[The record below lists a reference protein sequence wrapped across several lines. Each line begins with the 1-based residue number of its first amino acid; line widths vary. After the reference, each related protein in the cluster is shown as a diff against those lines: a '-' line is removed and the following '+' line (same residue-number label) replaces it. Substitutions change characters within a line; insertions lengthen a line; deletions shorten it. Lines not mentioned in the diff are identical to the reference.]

1 MTIFDKIPKQI
12 KNLSK
17 KSSDTS
23 TLTNKSYQTIVFPN
37 KNSAQVI
44 KVSSD
49 ITPEQAV
56 SKLPL
61 TTPISVIMI
70 SGDAQDL
77 DESIQQRLIQLFSR
91 GLARTAINLD
101 AVIMDSGKTSDL
113 TTLIGQCIADRGY
126 KSPLIGVATS
136 TQVSYPEQ
144 EENAKETI
152 PLESNHTHFVLVDD
166 DKHIIEFKYRLGAAM
181 SSQKAAV
188 MILVGGE
195 EEARAE
201 VLQAVRMGWPI
212 ITITGTGKLADEIA
226 ELSQN
231 PPDFIPNPEL
241 AEIIADGKII
251 QFSIKDDV
259 KELDQLIY
267 RQLGG
272 DNTLKLAWQQF
283 AIYDKNATQQQKWF
297 HRLQFLIILFAVLGT
312 TVALLQATLDLQIQ
326 QSKIIFVNRSVV
338 EDSCYYEN
346 SRNIIKEFNSDK
358 IMKRLCLSI
367 QLKELEI
374 NTMQKYFVDILKKDS
389 NVSKKDSNVS
399 KKYVCNDD
407 SLRKVINE
415 YSDNSNTNIF
425 TSDEDKKNKCEDFV
439 EKLIN
444 KLDKSTE
451 LAKSAELVKKP
462 SEPRKELLKIVLE
475 TYENSNFFIKFLSK
489 HKTITSY
496 VEMLI
501 IFLQWVIVAIP
512 IIITLLIGI
521 ANHFSNGKKWIWL
534 RSSAENLKSEIFR
547 YRTKTGNYHNDK
559 EREIEIAEKVKQ
571 LNSHLM
577 QTEVKMSAMKKY
589 DGNLPPQYSV
599 AENDD
604 GFTMLS
610 PERYIKMRLEDQLSY
625 YQDKTTKLEYQ
636 WTILQWC
643 IYGLGG
649 IGTLLAA
656 RGFELW
662 IAFTTGLVAAF
673 TTYLGYKKVEERL
686 TKYNQAAVNLTNI
699 LNWWTALS
707 TSNQM
712 KQNNIDK
719 LISST
724 ETALSSEFNE
734 WVKQMQETMVALKE
748 QEEESKKEE
757 DKKET
762 SSSPSEIAQPAKTT
776 KQDSSINLSTVSISH
791 PDSNIAKS

>member
-1 MTIFDKIPKQI
+1 MEYLLWHKLLHQI
-12 KNLSK
+12 HQIEN
-17 KSSDTS
+17 
-23 TLTNKSYQTIVFPN
+23 
-37 KNSAQVI
+37 
-44 KVSSD
+44 
-49 ITPEQAV
+49 
-56 SKLPL
+56 
-61 TTPISVIMI
+61 TPIMMA
-70 SGDAQDL
+70 GDSHDL

-101 AVIMDSGKTSDL
+101 AVIMDNGKTSDL
-113 TTLIGQCIADRGY
+113 TTLIGQSIADRGY

-136 TQVSYPEQ
+136 TQFSYPEQ
-144 EENAKETI
+144 EEDAKGTI
-152 PLESNHTHFVLVDD
+152 PLEPNHTHFVLVDD

-181 SSQKAAV
+181 ASQKTAI

-201 VLQAVRMGWPI
+201 ALQAVRMGWPI
-212 ITITGTGKLADEIA
+212 VTITGTGKLADEIA

-241 AEIIADGKII
+241 AEIIADGQII
-251 QFSIKDDV
+251 QFSIKGDV
-259 KELDQLIY
+259 KELDRLIY

-283 AIYDKNATQQQKWF
+283 AIYDKNATRQQKWF

-312 TVALLQATLDLQIQ
+312 AIALLQATLDLQVQ
-326 QSKIIFVNRSVV
+326 QSRTISVNRSIVKNACF
-338 EDSCYYEN
+338 DDDLKK
-346 SRNIIKEFNSDK
+346 II
-358 IMKRLCLSI
+358 
-367 QLKELEI
+367 
-374 NTMQKYFVDILKKDS
+374 QKYNAD
-389 NVSKKDSNVS
+389 
-399 KKYVCNDD
+399 NDKFNIETFCK
-407 SLRKVINE
+407 RKEGVPE
-415 YSDNSNTNIF
+415 GKEMTNIP
-425 TSDEDKKNKCEDFV
+425 V
-439 EKLIN
+439 ETLENVLKLY
-444 KLDKSTE
+444 
-451 LAKSAELVKKP
+451 
-462 SEPRKELLKIVLE
+462 KE
-475 TYENSNFFIKFLSK
+475 SNFIVQYLSK
-489 HKTITSY
+489 TDNLIKASY
-496 VEMLI
+496 VEMFI
-501 IFLQWVIVAIP
+501 VFLQWVIVAIP
-512 IIITLLIGI
+512 IIITLLVGI
-521 ANHFSNGKKWIWL
+521 ANHFSNGQKWIWL

-559 EREIEIAEKVKQ
+559 EREVEIADKVKQ

-577 QTEVKMSAMKKY
+577 QTEVKMSAMKIY

-625 YQDKTTKLEYQ
+625 YQDKTTKLEHQ
-636 WTILQWC
+636 WTVLQWC

-662 IAFTTGLVAAF
+662 IALTTGLVAAF
-673 TTYLGYKKVEERL
+673 TTYLGYHQVEERL

-707 TSNQM
+707 TSDQM

-724 ETALSSEFNE
+724 ETSLGSEFNE

-748 QEEESKKEE
+748 QEEKSQKSKDE
-757 DKKET
+757 DKDSP
-762 SSSPSEIAQPAKTT
+762 SSSKIAQSSKTT
-776 KQDSSINLSTVSISH
+776 KQDSSTNSSTVSTSH
-791 PDSNIAKS
+791 PDSNC